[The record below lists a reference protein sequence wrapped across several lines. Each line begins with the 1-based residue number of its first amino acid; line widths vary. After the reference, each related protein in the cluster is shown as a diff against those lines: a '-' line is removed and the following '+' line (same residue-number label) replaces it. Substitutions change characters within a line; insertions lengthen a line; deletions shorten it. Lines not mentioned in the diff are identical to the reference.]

1 MLGLFSRLKCDQVGL
16 CADFFSRL
24 SCVVPSASRSSS
36 SRSSPARST
45 ALIRS
50 WMPVQIDA
58 FTSLRTVEAIASRV
72 ENAGRSSPAPT
83 TFSSAMLIRSAGA
96 GAGL

>member
-1 MLGLFSRLKCDQVGL
+1 
-16 CADFFSRL
+16 
-24 SCVVPSASRSSS
+24 
-36 SRSSPARST
+36 
-45 ALIRS
+45 
-50 WMPVQIDA
+50 
-58 FTSLRTVEAIASRV
+58 LRTVEAIASRV